1 MESNLVSRRATFRH
15 EIGSPSFK
23 SVTGHTYRIL
33 CELAF
38 PQSTAVWTRHSFA
51 ARGIAFFDLEP
62 TDAKADQQERNVT
75 KSAEEEE
82 QEQEEQEEQKQGVD
96 ASVSTTVLTS
106 VLSAN
111 GTQNTLLRY
120 MVLQITDESG
130 AHPAYG
136 AMFACTS
143 AFLLEHATL
152 V

>member
-62 TDAKADQQERNVT
+62 IDAKAYEQKGNVT
-75 KSAEEEE
+75 KSAEEE
-82 QEQEEQEEQKQGVD
+82 QELEEPEEQKQGVD
-96 ASVSTTVLTS
+96 TSVSTTVSTS

-111 GTQNTLLRY
+111 RTQNTFLRY
-120 MVLQITDESG
+120 MVLKITDESG